1 VACRSF
7 SAIDMIFKIIPA
19 MLAAGALAS
28 PAHAQWTP
36 TLGIAAR
43 QFTLSEYDA
52 AGRRIVREQG
62 WLPGVEGRLAYRS
75 GDWTLSAQASHYQHD
90 IGYLGQT
97 QSGAPVDSR
106 TDTALTQSGAGIGYA
121 INAVLSASLAFEF
134 ERWRRDIR
142 GMGRVLGL
150 QERTLSRRALL
161 GLDARF
167 PTTHGDVMA
176 GAALLFAAP
185 EKLRVGFS
193 GQFDDVSFDTR
204 PAHGMRLGLGWR
216 PAAWPTLELQAGLDW
231 WKVGRSADAA
241 LSRNGRH
248 AGTVAQ
254 PEHAVTSMRLS
265 VLYRF

>member
-1 VACRSF
+1 
-7 SAIDMIFKIIPA
+7 MLFKTIAA
-19 MLAAGALAS
+19 MLAAGALAL

-36 TLGIAAR
+36 ALGIAAR
-43 QFTLSEYDA
+43 QFTLNEYDA

-90 IGYLGQT
+90 IAYRGQT

-106 TDTALTQSGAGIGYA
+106 TDTALTQMGAGIAYA
-121 INAVLSASLAFEF
+121 LNAMLSASLSFEL
-134 ERWRRDIR
+134 ERWRRDIQ
-142 GMGRVLGL
+142 GVGRVQGL
-150 QERTLSRRALL
+150 QERTLSRRVLL

-167 PTTHGDVMA
+167 PTTHGEVMA
-176 GAALLFAAP
+176 GAALLLAAP
-185 EKLRVGFS
+185 EKLRVRFS
-193 GQFDDVSFDTR
+193 GQFDEVSFDTR

-216 PAAWPTLELQAGLDW
+216 PAAWPNLELHAGLDW

-241 LSRNGRH
+241 LGRNGRH

-254 PEHAVTSMRLS
+254 PEHAVTSVRLAA
-265 VLYRF
+265 LYRF